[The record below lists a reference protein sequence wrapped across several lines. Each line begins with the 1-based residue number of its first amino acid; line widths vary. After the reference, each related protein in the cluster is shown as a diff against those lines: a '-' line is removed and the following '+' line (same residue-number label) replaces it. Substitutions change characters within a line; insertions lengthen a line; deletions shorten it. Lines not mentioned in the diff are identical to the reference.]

1 MNSRAHLAWVLVA
14 GAFAPAWA
22 AQSAPKP
29 PTTIG
34 DLPKRAI
41 DVNTAAVVAGGSAKA
56 MESYR
61 HFLELQNTDP
71 KLRAEAMRRLADLN
85 LESGELE
92 RMTNEVTQLDLPGA
106 EAIKLYTT
114 LLKGYPDY
122 ARNDQVLYQ
131 LARAYETTGQSQT
144 ALATLDQIVRR
155 YPKTR
160 EIAEV
165 QFRRGE
171 LLFSAKR
178 YPDAEAAYQQVVS
191 RGVSG
196 STFYVQGLYKLG
208 WAQFKQSQYD
218 ICLQSFLTLLDR
230 ILVDRKTGKARKLE
244 NLGRADRELTD
255 DTLRVV
261 SISFTYLDGPA
272 TLDQLLAAHGPTPY
286 AWMLYSHLGDLFVQK
301 ERFQD
306 AANTYRAFVARDPA
320 NEHAPEL
327 SNQAIDAYSKGG
339 FADLVVEGKAEYVRS
354 YGFKAPFWRDREK
367 STSPEVVAEL
377 KSNLKDLAQYY
388 HATAQKSKRLEDYTA
403 AADWYRNLLATFPK
417 DPDVS
422 ETNYLL
428 ADALFES
435 RQYADAAIEYERVAY
450 NYPPGPRSAAAGYAA
465 LVALQKQEELL
476 PPGARAEAHA
486 KNIDA
491 SLRFAQAFPS
501 HPESP
506 GILTRAAQDEFA
518 AHDMP
523 RAIQLSESL
532 LARQPPVDVA
542 QQRIAWAI
550 IGEANFDQGAYD
562 KSEPAF
568 QHALPLAP
576 VGTPEHADLTERLA
590 ASIYRQGEAKRKA
603 GDEMGAAADFQRVAT
618 VAPESKIVPTARY
631 DAAASLINAKQ
642 WEPAIAALEAYRR
655 DYPQSEYGADIT
667 RKLAVAYV
675 EAGRG
680 TQAGAEFERIASA
693 PGEDPAVAREATM
706 RAADLYEKAGNLDRT
721 IVMLEQFV
729 QRYPLPVADAME
741 ARARLAE
748 LAAKSNNVTRRDY
761 WRTEIIKADAA
772 AGAQR
777 TDRTRSLAAA
787 AQLALAEPGRDAFR
801 AVRLTAPLKKSLVA
815 KKEAMERALAGYKA
829 VLPYN
834 ISTTTTAA
842 TYEMAELYRT
852 LGRDLLASER
862 PANLSADEREQ
873 FDSLLEEQAFPF
885 EEQAIAIHE
894 ANAKRTLDG
903 VYDESVRRSYQALAE
918 MSPARYAKTEL
929 WTELLHSLFSSA
941 DFPADPK
948 AVADFTHGVA
958 DALGGKTK
966 DAEAD
971 FQQMETNY
979 PSLAEPSVNLAI
991 VLRGAGDLAGADA
1004 ALQRATT
1011 RSPSFALAWNELG
1024 LVRRAEGKFDD
1035 ARMAYGKAISADASY
1050 APTHRNLG
1058 VLFDLYLQDPTEAL
1072 TEMEQYRRLTGED
1085 KPVSGWIAEL
1095 RRRTGVAAPPPKPA
1109 DAAPPQAAP
1118 APADSAPASAPG
1130 AAPAGAPAAAPS
1142 DAAPASAPGG
1152 AQAGSPAPA
1161 NDGLA
1166 NGGGR

>member
-1 MNSRAHLAWVLVA
+1 MISRPHLAVVLA
-14 GAFAPAWA
+14 LCSCATLHA
-22 AQSAPKP
+22 AQPAPKP

-41 DVNTAAVVAGGSAKA
+41 DVHTGAVVNGGPARA

-92 RMTNEVTQLDLPGA
+92 RMSNEVTRLDLPGA

-131 LARAYETTGQSQT
+131 LARAYETTGQSDT

-160 EIAEV
+160 DIAEV

-178 YPDAEAAYQQVVS
+178 YADAEAAYQQVIS
-191 RGVSG
+191 RGAGG
-196 STFYVQGLYKLG
+196 STFYQQGLYKLG
-208 WAQFKQSQYD
+208 WSQFKQSQYET
-218 ICLQSFLTLLDR
+218 CLQSFVTLLDR
-230 ILVDRKTGKARKLE
+230 ILVDRKTGKERKLE
-244 NLGRADRELTD
+244 TLSRADRELTD
-255 DTLRVV
+255 DTLRVM

-272 TLDQLLAAHGPTPY
+272 SLDQLLTQHKSAPY
-286 AWMLYSHLGDLFVQK
+286 AWMLYSRLGDLYVQK

-320 NEHAPEL
+320 NEHAPVL

-339 FADLVVEGKAEYVRS
+339 FADLVVEGKAEYVRT
-354 YGFKAPFWRDREK
+354 YGFKAPFWKDREK
-367 STSPEVVAEL
+367 SSSPEVVAEL

-388 HATAQKSKRLEDYTA
+388 HATAQKTKRPEDYTA
-403 AADWYRNLLATFPK
+403 AADWYRNLLATFPN
-417 DPDVS
+417 DPDTS

-435 RQYADAAIEYERVAY
+435 HQYADAATEYEHTAY
-450 NYPPGPRSAAAGYAA
+450 NYPPGPRSSAAGYAA

-476 PPGARAEAHA
+476 PPAARADMHPKTIEAGV
-486 KNIDA
+486 
-491 SLRFAQAFPS
+491 RFAQAFPN

-506 GILTRAAQDEFA
+506 GVLTRAAQDAFA

-523 RAIQLSESL
+523 RAMQLSDTL
-532 LARQPPVDVA
+532 LAREPKVDIEK
-542 QQRIAWAI
+542 QRIAWSI
-550 IGEANFDQGAYD
+550 IGQANFDQGNFD

-568 QHALPLAP
+568 QHALALAP
-576 VGTPEHADLTERLA
+576 AGNPEHADLTERLA
-590 ASIYRQGEAKRKA
+590 ASVYRQGEAKRKA
-603 GDEMGAAADFQRVAT
+603 GDEVGAAADFQRVAT
-618 VAPESKIVPTARY
+618 IAPESKIVPTARY

-642 WEPAIAALEAYRR
+642 WQDAIAALEAYRR
-655 DYPQSEYGADIT
+655 DYPQSQYGADIT

-675 EAGRG
+675 EAGKG

-693 PGEDPAVAREATM
+693 PGEDPAVAREATL
-706 RAADLYEKAGNLDRT
+706 RAADLYEKAGNPERT

-729 QRYPLPVADAME
+729 QRYPQPAADAME
-741 ARARLAE
+741 ARARLAD

-761 WRTEIIKADAA
+761 WRNEIIKADAA

-777 TDRTRSLAAA
+777 TDRSRSLAAA
-787 AQLALAEPGRDAFR
+787 AQLALAEPARDAFR
-801 AVRLTAPLKKSLVA
+801 AVRLTAPLKKSLIA
-815 KKEAMERALAGYKA
+815 KKQAMETALAGYKA
-829 VLPYN
+829 VLAYN
-834 ISTTTTAA
+834 ISSTTTAA

-852 LGRDLLASER
+852 LGRDLMASER
-862 PANLSADEREQ
+862 PAKLSAEEREQ

-894 ANAKRTLDG
+894 ANAKRGLDG

-929 WTELLHSLFSSA
+929 WTELLRSLFSSA

-948 AVADFTHGVA
+948 AVADFSHGVA
-958 DALGGKTK
+958 DALGGKT
-966 DAEAD
+966 AEAKAD

-1011 RSPSFALAWNELG
+1011 RSPDYALAWNELG
-1024 LVRRAEGKFDD
+1024 LVRRSEGKFDD
-1035 ARMAYGKAISADASY
+1035 ARMAYGKAISADANY

-1058 VLFDLYLQDPTEAL
+1058 VLLDLYLQDPTEAL
-1072 TEMEQYRRLTGED
+1072 AQMEQYQRLTGED

-1095 RRRTGVAAPPPKPA
+1095 RRRTGVAAPAPAAKPPA
-1109 DAAPPQAAP
+1109 EAPQAAP
-1118 APADSAPASAPG
+1118 VSADSAPASTPG
-1130 AAPAGAPAAAPS
+1130 PAPAAAP
-1142 DAAPASAPGG
+1142 APATDAQPNGG
-1152 AQAGSPAPA
+1152 A
-1161 NDGLA
+1161 
-1166 NGGGR
+1166 R